1 MYSSHIPGFKALAEG
16 TSNKVWNCFVSL
28 HPVVFLGSCA
38 MSGITLQQYVMI
50 SEYLDLRMKE
60 EEEVEEEEEYVGQKR
75 SRRA

>member
-1 MYSSHIPGFKALAEG
+1 
-16 TSNKVWNCFVSL
+16 
-28 HPVVFLGSCA
+28 